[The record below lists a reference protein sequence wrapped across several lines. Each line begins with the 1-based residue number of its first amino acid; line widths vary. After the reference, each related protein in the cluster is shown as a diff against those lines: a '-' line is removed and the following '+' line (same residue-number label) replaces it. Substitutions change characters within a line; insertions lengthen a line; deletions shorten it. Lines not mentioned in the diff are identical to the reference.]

1 MYICNMGL
9 IKNFSSSSFDNNNG
23 FSCNEPEIIKSE
35 SSPDPTKFK
44 LVNMKYV
51 GAYMILKIQYE
62 DANNYE
68 GLKILV
74 FKDIKY
80 NELLVKNKN
89 TIDPHFAEN
98 KEFVSPIARFEP
110 TTEGWENA
118 IKFCKSM

>member
-1 MYICNMGL
+1 MGV
-9 IKNFSSSSFDNNNG
+9 IKHFSSSSFDNNG
-23 FSCNEPEIIKSE
+23 SSYNEPEIIKVE

-44 LVNMKYV
+44 LVNMKYI

-80 NELLVKNKN
+80 NDLLVKNKN

-110 TTEGWENA
+110 TTLGWENA
-118 IKFCKSM
+118 IRFCEAI